1 MSDRGAN
8 ERRARRKPAELTRA
22 KMGQRGD
29 AIQEGEDVGEKY
41 QKWEKLERESGEKEG
56 FD

>member
-41 QKWEKLERESGEKEG
+41 QKWEKLERESGEKEC